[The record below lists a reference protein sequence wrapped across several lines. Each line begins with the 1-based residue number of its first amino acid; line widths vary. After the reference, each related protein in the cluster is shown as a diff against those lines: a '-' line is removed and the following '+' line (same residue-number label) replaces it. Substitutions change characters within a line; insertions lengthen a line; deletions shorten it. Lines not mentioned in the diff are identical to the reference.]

1 MGALDGDARRRRRFR
16 VRAYPLTQAAS
27 PPRRTSFPHNC
38 QAPFASHVMH
48 PATPNRRTTLPIAAA
63 MALLLAPLASAHV
76 VFAPPRSYAIP
87 GRQLP
92 LDLAPQKTAY
102 IALGE
107 ASYREALARSQTMQ
121 AAIAAFL
128 ERPSAERME
137 SAKTAWVVAR
147 QAYTETEIF
156 RFNDGPIDAPPTA
169 ERAAGPEGRINMWP
183 VDESTIDY
191 VAGHPKAGLIQE
203 FDTPLTIAA
212 ILARDQVGDES
223 AVTTGW
229 HAIEFLLWGQDLR
242 RDGAGNRSYRDYL
255 GNGPANTRRRQYL
268 QLVTDQLVADLG
280 EVAGQWQADEAGTY
294 RAQLLATPAV
304 EVLGRALHGATSY
317 LTIELFG
324 ERLSVALDSGSQEDE
339 HSCFSDTTHID
350 LQHGIAGIANL
361 LRGDFGER
369 HLGPGIIEVIAFQNP
384 ALAARVNKALA
395 NAIAQAAALKP
406 PIDQLIRLPPEHPDR
421 IQAEATVTAF
431 HELAL
436 SMKASAEALGI
447 QIVVPG
453 V

>member
-1 MGALDGDARRRRRFR
+1 MMRRSV
-16 VRAYPLTQAAS
+16 VRPVVLW
-27 PPRRTSFPHNC
+27 
-38 QAPFASHVMH
+38 M
-48 PATPNRRTTLPIAAA
+48 AAA
-63 MALLLAPLASAHV
+63 CIVMLAQSVAAHV
-76 VFAPPRSYAIP
+76 GFAPPRAYAIP
-87 GRQLP
+87 GRQVA
-92 LDLAPQKTAY
+92 LDLSPQKRSY

-107 ASYREALARSQTMQ
+107 ASYREAFTRAQTMQ

-128 ERPSAERME
+128 GQPSAARLDV
-137 SAKTAWVVAR
+137 AKTAWIVAR

-203 FDTPLTIAA
+203 FDTPLTLAT
-212 ILARDQVGDES
+212 ILSRDQVGDES

-242 RDGAGNRSYRDYL
+242 RDGPGNRSYRDYL

-280 EVAGQWQADEAGTY
+280 EVTEQWQADEAGTY

-339 HSCFSDTTHID
+339 HSCFSDTTHLD

-384 ALAARVNKALA
+384 ALAARVNKALT

-406 PIDQLIRLPPEHPDR
+406 PIDQLIRLRPEHPDR

>member
-1 MGALDGDARRRRRFR
+1 M
-16 VRAYPLTQAAS
+16 TQ
-27 PPRRTSFPHNC
+27 R
-38 QAPFASHVMH
+38 
-48 PATPNRRTTLPIAAA
+48 PIARSIILLLTAACAA
-63 MALLLAPLASAHV
+63 MLVHSAAAHV
-76 VFAPPRSYAIP
+76 VFAPPRAYAIP
-87 GRQLP
+87 GRQAA
-92 LDLAPQKTAY
+92 LDLSPQKGTY

-107 ASYREALARSQTMQ
+107 TSYSEALTRAQTMQ

-128 ERPSAERME
+128 DQPSATRLDA
-137 SAKTAWVVAR
+137 AKTAWIVAR

-191 VAGHPKAGLIQE
+191 VAGQRKSGLIQE
-203 FDTPLTIAA
+203 FDTPMTIAA

-242 RDGAGNRSYRDYL
+242 RDGPGNRSFREYAGDAI
-255 GNGPANTRRRQYL
+255 ANTRRRQYL
-268 QLVTDQLVADLG
+268 QLVTDQLIADLG
-280 EVAGQWQADEAGTY
+280 EVAGQWQANEAGTY

-339 HSCFSDTTHID
+339 HSCFSDTTHLD

-384 ALAARVNKALA
+384 ALAARINKALA
-395 NAIAQAAALKP
+395 NAIAQAGRLKQP
-406 PIDQLIRLPPEHPDR
+406 FDQLIRLPPEHPDR
-421 IQAEATVTAF
+421 VQAEATVTAF

>member
-1 MGALDGDARRRRRFR
+1 MIPRSVARP
-16 VRAYPLTQAAS
+16 VVLW
-27 PPRRTSFPHNC
+27 
-38 QAPFASHVMH
+38 
-48 PATPNRRTTLPIAAA
+48 LAAA
-63 MALLLAPLASAHV
+63 CIVMLAQSVAAHV
-76 VFAPPRSYAIP
+76 VFAPPRAYAIP
-87 GRQLP
+87 GRQVA
-92 LDLAPQKTAY
+92 LDLSPQKRSY

-107 ASYREALARSQTMQ
+107 ASYREAFTRAQTMQ

-128 ERPSAERME
+128 SQPSATRLDA
-137 SAKTAWVVAR
+137 AKTAWIVAR

-242 RDGAGNRSYRDYL
+242 RDGPGNRSYRDYL

-280 EVAGQWQADEAGTY
+280 EVARQWQVDEAGTY

-339 HSCFSDTTHID
+339 HSCFSDTTHLD

-361 LRGDFGER
+361 LHGDFGER
-369 HLGPGIIEVIAFQNP
+369 DLGPGIIEVIAFQNP
-384 ALAARVNKALA
+384 ALAARVNKALT
-395 NAIAQAAALKP
+395 NAITQAAALKP
-406 PIDQLIRLPPEHPDR
+406 PIDQLIRMPPEHPDR

>member
-1 MGALDGDARRRRRFR
+1 MVF
-16 VRAYPLTQAAS
+16 
-27 PPRRTSFPHNC
+27 
-38 QAPFASHVMH
+38 
-48 PATPNRRTTLPIAAA
+48 
-63 MALLLAPLASAHV
+63 LLAPLASAHV

-87 GRQLP
+87 GRAAA
-92 LDLAPQKTAY
+92 LDLSPQKDTY
-102 IALGE
+102 LALGA
-107 ASYREALARSQTMQ
+107 ASYGEAVSRARTMQ
-121 AAIAAFL
+121 AAIAAFIDA
-128 ERPSAERME
+128 PSAKRQD
-137 SAKTAWVVAR
+137 AARTAWIEAR
-147 QAYTETEIF
+147 KAYTETEIF
-156 RFNDGPIDAPPTA
+156 RFNDGPIDAPPTT

-203 FDTPLTIAA
+203 FDTPLTITA
-212 ILARDQVGDES
+212 ILVRDQVGDES

-242 RDGAGNRSYRDYL
+242 RDGPGNRSYRDYL

-268 QLVTDQLVADLG
+268 QLVTDQLIADLG
-280 EVAGQWQADEAGTY
+280 EVARQWQVDEAGTY
-294 RAQLLATPAV
+294 RTQLLATPAI

-339 HSCFSDTTHID
+339 HSCFSDTTHLD
-350 LQHGIAGIANL
+350 LQHGIAGVANL

-384 ALAARVNKALA
+384 ALAARVNKALT
-395 NAIAQAAALKP
+395 NAITQAAALKP
-406 PIDQLIRLPPEHPDR
+406 PIDQLIRMPPEHPDR